1 MAKLTAKDIMHPRM
15 SVPAK
20 ESGDG
25 VVKRLMGYYTALPVV
40 TDDMEVI
47 GTVSEVDI
55 LDAVR
60 EGRTIHEFSAE
71 SIMSCGHAEHK
82 QSVCKKPITINP
94 NVSINEIVDL
104 MYKNDLSIL
113 PVVDGKKLVGMI
125 SRKDLMVAMAE
136 KGFWPEEDFKKRV

>member
-1 MAKLTAKDIMHPRM
+1 MTKLTAKDIMHPRM

-82 QSVCKKPITINP
+82 NGICKSPITVNSS
-94 NVSINEIVDL
+94 VTINEIVDL
-104 MYKNDLSIL
+104 MYENDLSIL
-113 PVVDGKKLVGMI
+113 PVVDGKKLIGMI

>member
-1 MAKLTAKDIMHPRM
+1 MHPRM

-82 QSVCKKPITINP
+82 NGICKSPITVNSS
-94 NVSINEIVDL
+94 VTINEIVDL
-104 MYKNDLSIL
+104 MYENDLSIL
-113 PVVDGKKLVGMI
+113 PVVDGKKLIGMI

>member
-1 MAKLTAKDIMHPRM
+1 MAKLTAKDIMHPRA

-25 VVKRLMGYYTALPVV
+25 VVKRLTGYYPALPVV

-55 LDAVR
+55 FDAIR
-60 EGRTIHEFSAE
+60 EKRTVHEFSAE

-82 QSVCKKPITINP
+82 QNVCKSPITVISDTP
-94 NVSINEIVDL
+94 INEIVDL
-104 MYKNDLSIL
+104 MYDNDLSIL
-113 PVVDGKKLVGMI
+113 PVVDGKRLIGMI
-125 SRKDLMVAMAE
+125 CRKNIINAMAE
-136 KGFWPEEDFKKRV
+136 KGFWPEEDFQKRV

>member
-1 MAKLTAKDIMHPRM
+1 MTKLTAKDIMHPRM

-20 ESGDG
+20 ENGDG

-82 QSVCKKPITINP
+82 HGTCKSPVTVNSG
-94 NVSINEIVDL
+94 VTINEIVDL

-113 PVVDGKKLVGMI
+113 PVVDGRKLVGMI